1 MKVRLVFFIVVLCMK
16 SFSQN
21 LSSKYVE
28 KNYEDFFPSKE
39 ELNEEN
45 IDWGII
51 KVPENWKIKNGKKIE
66 LAFTVINGRQKKNN
80 PTIFIQGGPGGSSI
94 NGISRWLNHPL
105 RENGDIILIDL
116 RGTGFSKPNLCPD
129 LGKDILKILAK
140 NQDVNKD
147 ESEKVEAILSC
158 RDYLL
163 EEGIDINSYNSISIA
178 KDLHALK
185 NALKIDIWNT
195 YGVSY
200 GTYTTQIYASLFS
213 EDIDKVILDS
223 PISNIEDYF
232 DLNTSNYLS
241 SLNFLFQECQ
251 NNPECNTNYPNLE
264 DVYYETIQKLAEEP
278 ITVEVENGII
288 PAGKFTYNEEDF
300 KIAIQQSLYQKKLVE
315 ILPAL
320 IYQFNQGNED
330 ALSNLVAAFSGALGL
345 DYGTYYC
352 TTCYE
357 AINKNSLIEY
367 QEDSK
372 KEKRL
377 KGGLSFY
384 KSDYDVC
391 NKWNLKSNSVLDS
404 ISLNKGIEKPLL
416 LFSGGFDPIT
426 PAINA
431 KFIYEN
437 SKNSIHINFPYQGH
451 GTSFSKI
458 GKKILNDFISNNT
471 VASKD
476 YSLSEPITFVTNIN
490 LKGGVAKFAS
500 SLGKFDLI
508 ELIPIVIA
516 LLTIIMTVI
525 NFLSRILRVK
535 GKKKVFILIY
545 ILASLLTLGFI
556 STLIFAI
563 QNTAKNNFYI
573 LALGLPEKYSFLFYF
588 PYVSLFLFLIIT
600 LFYVIYYKNIKEKT
614 LLFSGLFSFFIYHL
628 YLFNWQLIF

>member
-1 MKVRLVFFIVVLCMK
+1 MKLKFLSFLVFISLK
-16 SFSQN
+16 LLSQY
-21 LSSKYVE
+21 SEPKYTE
-28 KNYEDFFPSKE
+28 KTYEDFFPKWE
-39 ELNEEN
+39 ELKYER
-45 IDWGII
+45 IDWGTI
-51 KVPENWKIKNGKKIE
+51 KVLESWNTKSEKKIE
-66 LAFTVINGRQKKNN
+66 LAFAVIKGKEQKNN
-80 PTIFIQGGPGGSSI
+80 PTIFLQGGPGGSSI

-105 RENGDIILIDL
+105 RDNGDVILVDL

-129 LGKDILKILAK
+129 LGNDILNILAK

-147 ESEKVEAILSC
+147 ENEKMEAALSC
-158 RDYLL
+158 RDHLL
-163 EEGIDINSYNSISIA
+163 EEGIDINSYNSTSIA

-185 NALKIDIWNT
+185 NALKIDVWNL

-200 GTYTTQIYASLFS
+200 GTYTSQVYVNLFS
-213 EDIDKVILDS
+213 EDIDNVILDS
-223 PISNIEDYF
+223 PISSIEDYF

-251 NNPECNTNYPNLE
+251 NNPECNTYYPNLE

-288 PAGKFTYNEEDF
+288 PTGKFTYNVEDF

-320 IYQFNQGNED
+320 IYEFNQGNED

-377 KGGLSFY
+377 RGGLSFY

-391 NKWNLKSNSVLDS
+391 NKWNLKSNSTLDS
-404 ISLNKGIEKPLL
+404 INFNNGIEKPLL

-426 PAINA
+426 PVRNA
-431 KFIYEN
+431 EFIDE
-437 SKNSIHINFPYQGH
+437 SLKNSIHINFPYQGH
-451 GTSFSKI
+451 GTSFSNT
-458 GKKILNDFISNNT
+458 GKKILNDFISKNT
-471 VASKD
+471 IDPKD
-476 YSLSEPITFVTNIN
+476 YNLNEPITFVTNIN
-490 LKGGVAKFAS
+490 LKGGIAKFAG

-508 ELIPIVIA
+508 ELIPIIIA
-516 LLTIIMTVI
+516 LLTIVMTVI
-525 NFLSRILRVK
+525 NFLSHILRVK
-535 GKKKVFILIY
+535 RKKKGFILIY
-545 ILASLLTLGFI
+545 TLASLLSLGFI
-556 STLIFAI
+556 STLIYAI
-563 QNTAKNNFYI
+563 QNTAKDNFYI

-588 PYVSLFLFLIIT
+588 PYVSLSLFLIIT

-614 LLFSGLFSFFIYHL
+614 LLFAGLFSFFIYHL